1 MLEKL
6 TAKLTAIFAN
16 RELRNKLFFTAGV
29 FLFYRLLAHIPV
41 PAVDVASL
49 QLLFANNQF
58 LNLLNVFAGG
68 TLSQFSVMA
77 VGINPYITASII
89 LQLGGMVF
97 PALKEMQKDGEA
109 GRAKINQYTR
119 LLSVPLAIV
128 QSVSIITLLR
138 SQSLITTFEP
148 LHLAAMVLALVAGS
162 MIVLWL
168 GELIT
173 EYGIGNGISMILF
186 AGIVSQLPTMLVQ
199 TFSVTSSDQ
208 WLTLAAFAAM
218 FIGLIGLIV
227 FMNEAVRRV
236 NIQYAKRQQGSRILG
251 GQTTHLPIKVNVAG
265 VMPIIFAV
273 TIMMVPSFLSRLLMA
288 ASQPVLRDIGQQIG
302 ILFGQTAPLYLITY
316 FLVVF
321 GFTYFSAL
329 IFFNAGD
336 ISEELK
342 KSGAFVPGI
351 RPGGPTKTFLEY
363 VVTRIT
369 LAGAIFLGLLA
380 ILPSL
385 AQLFTGIQS
394 LAVGGTSVLIV
405 VSVVLETAKQIDSLL
420 VGQNYQKYR
429 SFSK

>member
-6 TAKLTAIFAN
+6 TAKLQAIFAN
-16 RELRNKLFFTAGV
+16 RELRSKLLFTAGV

-41 PAVDVASL
+41 PAVDVLRL
-49 QLLFANNQF
+49 QSLFANNQF

-97 PALKEMQKDGEA
+97 PALKEMQKDGET

-128 QSVSIITLLR
+128 QSISIITLLR

-173 EYGIGNGISMILF
+173 EYGIGNGVSMILF
-186 AGIVSQLPTMLVQ
+186 AGIVSQLPTMLAQ
-199 TFSVTSSDQ
+199 TYSVTTSDQ

-218 FIGLIGLIV
+218 FFGLIGLIV
-227 FMNEAVRRV
+227 FMNEAVRKV
-236 NIQYAKRQQGSRILG
+236 NIQYAKRQQGSRVFG

-273 TIMMVPSFLSRLLMA
+273 TIMLVPSFVSRLMMA
-288 ASQPVLRDIGQQIG
+288 SSNVMLRSWGQEIG
-302 ILFGQTAPLYLITY
+302 ILFGQTAPLYLISY

-336 ISEELK
+336 IAEELK

-351 RPGGPTKTFLEY
+351 RPGGPTKSFLEY

-369 LAGAIFLGLLA
+369 LAGALFLGLLA

-385 AQLFTGIQS
+385 AQIFTGVQS

>member
-16 RELRNKLFFTAGV
+16 RELRNKLVFTAGV
-29 FLFYRLLAHIPV
+29 FLVYRLLAHIPV

-208 WLTLAAFAAM
+208 WLTLGAFAVM
-218 FIGLIGLIV
+218 FIGLIAWIV
-227 FMNEAVRRV
+227 FMNEAIRRV

-288 ASQPVLRDIGQQIG
+288 ASQPALRDIGQQIG